1 MAARGEGLVL
11 TGVVLTIATWGN
23 VPATLLGAGL
33 VSRFGGFRIFLTG
46 TAALVIGMVAAA
58 LLDLPITCA
67 VMIGVIGSFHPGVI
81 MAIGTLSAKPENRA
95 FGMGLF
101 YTMYYAGGAVV
112 PALCGW
118 AADLVGGPE
127 GALLAGAVVSAL
139 AVPLYLLHRRL
150 AAHELMLA
158 RA

>member
-1 MAARGEGLVL
+1 
-11 TGVVLTIATWGN
+11 
-23 VPATLLGAGL
+23 
-33 VSRFGGFRIFLTG
+33 
-46 TAALVIGMVAAA
+46 MVAAA

-81 MAIGTLSAKPENRA
+81 MAVGTLSAKPENRA

>member
-1 MAARGEGLVL
+1 MIYFVEALLWILV
-11 TGVVLTIATWGN
+11 
-23 VPATLLGAGL
+23 
-33 VSRFGGFRIFLTG
+33 
-46 TAALVIGMVAAA
+46 AALA
-58 LLDLPITCA
+58 LATALRGRILFNEGIREGAMDFLRLLPK

-81 MAIGTLSAKPENRA
+81 MAVGTLSAKPENRA